1 MGDREY
7 QLIRLRDSKEH
18 HQTVN
23 KWIDQAT
30 KHRKLLV
37 INIDDYTNVHTRKR
51 PLNGVSRASKMCTVL
66 LKKYD
71 IEAVELDSSRPVN
84 HPNGILIDDL
94 VRNMSSNEQVTN

>member
-51 PLNGVSRASKMCTVL
+51 PLNGVSRA
-66 LKKYD
+66 
-71 IEAVELDSSRPVN
+71 ELDSSRPVN

-94 VRNMSSNEQVTN
+94 VRNMSSIEQVTN